1 MYPSQSTQAL
11 LAQAQSLEQSQ
22 AALAASL
29 ESAKSNGDR
38 AVYSQAVCNR
48 IAQEINNYTSWHG
61 QVTSRIQTLTSAY
74 HTNGVKG
81 EEWRQSDERQANDLR
96 TYAEQLN
103 QQLTKLREDFSKCI
117 ALTIH
122 CSGLSKSAFLPSAEL
137 KRLSCYYFIYDHGR
151 DNQENLALAVS
162 RYRKRPVKDAAE
174 KLNEHASNG
183 KVPI

>member
-1 MYPSQSTQAL
+1 MFEKLFDEIKGNPATVIFSAVFVLIAYVGGLVTSKYVFEAFSLEVIPKNSFVYKVDIEKEYVPVAKYTAL

-74 HTNGVKG
+74 YTNGVKG

-117 ALTIH
+117 
-122 CSGLSKSAFLPSAEL
+122 
-137 KRLSCYYFIYDHGR
+137 
-151 DNQENLALAVS
+151 
-162 RYRKRPVKDAAE
+162 
-174 KLNEHASNG
+174 
-183 KVPI
+183 